1 MAIVNLITCNS
12 EIEATHL
19 KNILFNEGV
28 ESYLTNVNLTNLAYG
43 YIGNQGV
50 QVMIDEKDTVTALEV
65 ISRLGYF
72 NELACPICHSKN
84 ISLRLGDKKFRK
96 VILIILSMVSFIP
109 FANFRKTYY
118 CKDCNAK
125 FTK

>member
-12 EIEATHL
+12 EIEAVHL
-19 KNILFNEGV
+19 KNILYNEGV
-28 ESYLTNVNLTNLAYG
+28 ESYLTNVNSTNLAYG
-43 YIGNQGV
+43 YIGNQGI

-65 ISRLGYF
+65 ISRMGYL
-72 NELACPICHSKN
+72 NELFCPICHSKN
-84 ISLRLGDKKFRK
+84 ISLRLGDKKYGK
-96 VILIILSMVSFIP
+96 VILIILSIVSFVP